1 MLTFKLKK
9 VVNYIR
15 ERSQSDIQLIVISLK
30 EEMYN
35 KADSLIGIYP
45 KSTNPCIA
53 SGVLTYDLE
62 NFDNMFEED

>member
-1 MLTFKLKK
+1 M
-9 VVNYIR
+9 VNYIG
-15 ERSQSDIQLIVISLK
+15 ERSHTDIQLIVISLK

-45 KSTNPCIA
+45 KTTQPCIA

-62 NFDNMFEED
+62 NMNSAVEE